1 MGLKLTHKQRLVATI
16 GISFAFFVAEIVVA
30 FMTKSLALLADA
42 FHYVRRDP
50 STKETPA
57 NRSDERPHWV
67 YCGFGCGHYL

>member
-42 FHYVRRDP
+42 FHYMNDLI
-50 STKETPA
+50 
-57 NRSDERPHWV
+57 
-67 YCGFGCGHYL
+67 GFIVALVAVIVSCQFYRIRIQD